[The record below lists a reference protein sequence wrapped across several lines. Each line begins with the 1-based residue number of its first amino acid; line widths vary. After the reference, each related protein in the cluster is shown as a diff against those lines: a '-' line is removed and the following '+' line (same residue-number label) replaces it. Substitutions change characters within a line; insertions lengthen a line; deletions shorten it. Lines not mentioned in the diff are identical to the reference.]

1 MGQHHTR
8 RLGALV
14 VTGGR
19 NAGARLGLA
28 GAVNRIGRRPG
39 SEILLDDASV
49 SRSHAVVVQ
58 DGQGVLL
65 RDTGSLNGTFV
76 NRKRVDESVLEPGD
90 EIQVGTYK
98 LVYSPSPAP

>member
-1 MGQHHTR
+1 M
-8 RLGALV
+8 V
-14 VTGGR
+14 VTGGKD
-19 NAGARLGLA
+19 AGAHHGLA

-39 SEILLDDASV
+39 SEILLDDVSV
-49 SRSHAVVVQ
+49 SRSHAVVVRN
-58 DGQGVLL
+58 GRRVLL

-98 LVYSPSPAP
+98 LVYSPSPAS